1 MVNDDDPELEAD
13 PKPDAEVD
21 AVPVLDWDGQTA
33 SEEVVQAAKGAPPA
47 HTEQGAHE
55 EAPGPELKLTP
66 GVHDVQLLA
75 PRGSWL

>member
-1 MVNDDDPELEAD
+1 MVDDDDPELEAD

-21 AVPVLDWDGQTA
+21 AEVDGQTA

-66 GVHDVQLLA
+66 SVHDVQLLA